1 MRALDPEVNDIV
13 WQAIEP
19 LVPVPVASCSR
30 PGGTDCRYRG
40 DNGKLRATMAV
51 ERTEPSVATRAEDEK
66 ESAVPAGT
74 LGAKVDSAFDIRS
87 LYDGNTW

>member
-1 MRALDPEVNDIV
+1 
-13 WQAIEP
+13 
-19 LVPVPVASCSR
+19 
-30 PGGTDCRYRG
+30 
-40 DNGKLRATMAV
+40 MAV